1 MASIFGVGISRL
13 NPVACLNR
21 LCKVSKNHNVVQVAL
36 MTKVAD
42 RKSTQY
48 IKPPPYPYW
57 EKEWTGIDIYTD
69 PMPYR
74 FDDNTRLLVVD
85 GPPAMGKTKVC
96 EKIAAEFGLL
106 YMPPPS
112 HDQLYVDRYGYDLR
126 TADPELPRIA
136 KTFDL
141 PRFLENPKD
150 QRTGIFQEHF
160 LLMRMD
166 QYMNAVLHMLSTG
179 QGVVLNR
186 CAYSDLV
193 FTEAMVKA
201 GYLSS
206 MVYNHYMT
214 MRNVGLHSLPR
225 PHAIIYLDA
234 PVKVVQ
240 DKIKQRG
247 RPEEVKSKLF
257 STQFLTDLEQAY
269 KEKYLKYMSTHTH
282 ILAYDWSKEA
292 DLNGITEDIDKLN
305 LDDYTTDMLQDW
317 VFNSREDAAYLRQY
331 LDQDRFEL
339 YTVMLTECDALVT
352 EDLYL
357 DDEESYIEEDV
368 MRRRFP
374 SRRFATGFNPEMGD
388 KVFTKENERLLTFCR
403 QTVGDYVNSD
413 FVKTK

>member
-1 MASIFGVGISRL
+1 MASIFGVGISKI

-36 MTKVAD
+36 MTRVSDQTNAYKN
-42 RKSTQY
+42 
-48 IKPPPYPYW
+48 KPPPYPYW
-57 EKEWTGIDIYTD
+57 EKEWRGLDRFTD
-69 PMPYR
+69 PMVYR

-106 YMPPPS
+106 YMPPPT
-112 HDQLYVDRYGYDLR
+112 HDQLYVDRYGYDFR
-126 TADPELPRIA
+126 TADPMLPRIV

-150 QRTGIFQEHF
+150 QRTALFQEHY
-160 LLMRMD
+160 LLMRLD
-166 QYMNAVLHMLSTG
+166 QYMNAMLHILSTG

-186 CAYSDLV
+186 CVYSDLV

-206 MVYNHYMT
+206 MVFDHYMT

-269 KEKYLKYMSTHTH
+269 KEKYLKYMSDHTH
-282 ILAYDWSKEA
+282 LLAYDWSKEA

-305 LDDYTTDMLQDW
+305 LDDYSTDMLRDW
-317 VFNSREDAAYLRQY
+317 LFNSREDVARLREY
-331 LDQDRFEL
+331 IDLERFDL
-339 YTVMLTECDALVT
+339 YTSMLKECDSLVT
-352 EDLYL
+352 EDLYFE
-357 DDEESYIEEDV
+357 DEESFAEEDTIKKH
-368 MRRRFP
+368 FP
-374 SRRFATGFNPEMGD
+374 SQRYSTGYNPEMGD
-388 KVFTKENERLLTFCR
+388 KVFNKGNERLLTFCR
-403 QTVGDYVNSD
+403 QTIGDFVNSD
-413 FVKTK
+413 FVKMK